1 MQVTQTVE
9 EELRREFKIVVEAN
23 DVEEKIVARL
33 EALRRDVRMPGFRP
47 GKVPVSLLR
56 KQYGKTVI
64 GEVIERIVSEESDK
78 AITDQGLRAA
88 SQPKVDVDQFDEG
101 QDLQFT
107 VAVDLMPD
115 IVPGDF
121 RKVQLTRFTAEVA
134 EPDIDAVLAR
144 MAKGEATQIPVSD
157 RPAASGDV
165 VVIDFVGRIDETE
178 FEGGTGTDFSLELG
192 SGRFIPGFEDQ
203 LIGVNAGDQVLVKVC
218 FPDGYQNSDLAGRN
232 AEFSVDVK
240 EIRELDPATI
250 DQAFAEAH
258 GQASVESLRA
268 AVKERV
274 ERQYADAGR
283 AKLKR
288 ALLDHLAENYDF
300 PVPPGMVDK
309 EFKGIWAQLT
319 EEMTSHGKTL
329 ADAERS
335 EDDLRAEYLDI
346 ARRRVRLGLLLGEV
360 GRLNNISVEPDELK
374 RAIMAWA
381 MQFPGKEKE
390 VVAMYR
396 DNAEALM
403 ALRGPIFEDKVID
416 FILAMAEIEDKQV
429 ATEDLLRDPEDA
441 VDSSSSG

>member
-9 EELRREFKIVVEAN
+9 EELRREFKIVVEAS

-47 GKVPVSLLR
+47 GKVPVTLLR
-56 KQYGKTVI
+56 KQYGRAVI
-64 GEVIERIVSEESDK
+64 GEVIEKIVSEESDK
-78 AITDQGLRAA
+78 AISDQGLRAA
-88 SQPKVDVDQFDEG
+88 SQPKVDVNQFDEG
-101 QDLQFT
+101 QDLQFN
-107 VAVDLMPD
+107 VAVDLMPE

-121 RKVQLTRFTAEVA
+121 RKIKLTRLTAEA
-134 EPDIDAVLAR
+134 ADSDIDAVLAR
-144 MAKGEATQIPVSD
+144 MAKEEATQTPVND

-165 VVIDFVGRIDETE
+165 VIIDFVGRIDETE
-178 FEGGTGTDFSLELG
+178 FEGGSGTDFSLELG
-192 SGRFIPGFEDQ
+192 SGRFVPGFEDQ

-268 AVKERV
+268 AVKERI
-274 ERQYADAGR
+274 ERQYVGAGR
-283 AKLKR
+283 VRLKR
-288 ALLDHLAENYDF
+288 ALLDHLAESYDF

-309 EFKGIWAQLT
+309 EFEGIWAQLT
-319 EEMTSHGKTL
+319 EEMTAHGKTL
-329 ADAERS
+329 ADAEQS
-335 EDDLRAEYLDI
+335 EEELCAEYLEI

-374 RAIMAWA
+374 RAIMARA
-381 MQFPGKEKE
+381 AQFPGKEKE

-403 ALRGPIFEDKVID
+403 ALRGPIFEDKVVD

-429 ATEDLLRDPEDA
+429 TSEELLREPDEA